1 MQRQL
6 LNYTLMSDCILRKGS
21 TEIQCS
27 PILFN
32 NVIDWLDSHCYFM
45 RGGIQWCVWLWQTG
59 EIECQHLFV
68 EWTNGDKRW
77 QIGVEP
83 PRWAIVCQLGSQW
96 KRYEGNINTGTHM
109 HTHIHTM
116 LSKWKGGVGGGGGGG
131 EVGGG
136 VQCSMAYIQTA
147 LTHNRG

>member
-83 PRWAIVCQLGSQW
+83 PRWAIVCQLGSITMEEVRGEH
-96 KRYEGNINTGTHM
+96 KHR
-109 HTHIHTM
+109 HTHAHTHTHNAIQM
-116 LSKWKGGVGGGGGGG
+116 KGWSWGWRWGWGGGRWG
-131 EVGGG
+131 
-136 VQCSMAYIQTA
+136 SMQHGIYTDSSHTQ
-147 LTHNRG
+147 